1 MTEKKETKTKGDVN
15 AEFNQTCSWVSN
27 PISIIKQ
34 NPFIFSEQPKEVF
47 IGEVGKGAFSNLKGL
62 HKTNAKMQMVLKMI
76 AGKGNNLTE
85 TFGEDIQEN
94 TYAFR
99 IAEAV
104 AHLDAQIGEEEEMT
118 GVRPERLNWS
128 YASKSHMFGNSLGCS
143 EKRFENEN
151 YTSEEDRFKKV
162 YIIQTPN
169 MGCTDERV
177 KKHCEEMPVEEK
189 AERVVS
195 VQRFDGEMDV
205 AGQRTH
211 FRHNHWI
218 NGEFIEEH
226 SDVQVTVNRPVMPL
240 PTPVMK
246 ATEKFPIAGIEGYE
260 EGIPVFGAPNM
271 MIHTLSMRVGR
282 HGSRDVKVGKD
293 IETLKTF
300 LTAEPQF
307 ASEIAGKAGMS
318 VIKVSKLLKTAM
330 NAGELKM
337 VNKMNADSKKRPAF
351 FI

>member
-1 MTEKKETKTKGDVN
+1 MQLLTCLFWNTPNFYAVIKLADTEFKGELIKASLIANPCGAGKAKTEEQTEKPYIAD
-15 AEFNQTCSWVSN
+15 
-27 PISIIKQ
+27 
-34 NPFIFSEQPKEVF
+34 
-47 IGEVGKGAFSNLKGL
+47 IGNGAFSNLKGL
-62 HKTNAKMQMVLKMI
+62 HKTNAKMQMVLRMI

-94 TYAFR
+94 NYAFK
-99 IAEAV
+99 IAGIASR
-104 AHLDAQIGEEEEMT
+104 LDSQLKEEEERT

-128 YASKSHMFGNSLGCS
+128 YARKGAENSYVSTQDIG
-143 EKRFENEN
+143 
-151 YTSEEDRFKKV
+151 
-162 YIIQTPN
+162 I
-169 MGCTDERV
+169 TDERV

-205 AGQRTH
+205 GQRTH

-218 NGEFIEEH
+218 TGEFIEEH

-246 ATEKFPIAGIEGYE
+246 AKDKFPIAGIEGYE
-260 EGIPVFGAPNM
+260 EGVAIFGVPNM
-271 MIHTLSMRVGR
+271 MIHKVSM
-282 HGSRDVKVGKD
+282 SRNNMKRGIKTAND
-293 IETLKTF
+293 INILKAF

-307 ASEIAGKAGMS
+307 ASEIAEKAGMTVQKTS
-318 VIKVSKLLKTAM
+318 QLLKTAM
-330 NAGELKM
+330 NAGEIKMKNLKNT
-337 VNKMNADSKKRPAF
+337 VSRKTLPAF

>member
-1 MTEKKETKTKGDVN
+1 MADTEFKGELIKASLIANPCGAGKAKT
-15 AEFNQTCSWVSN
+15 EEQTE
-27 PISIIKQ
+27 
-34 NPFIFSEQPKEVF
+34 NPFIGN
-47 IGEVGKGAFSNLKGL
+47 IGNGAFSNLKGI

-76 AGKGNNLTE
+76 AGKGNNITE

-104 AHLDAQIGEEEEMT
+104 AHLDSQIAEEEERT
-118 GVRPERLNWS
+118 GVRPERMNWS
-128 YASKSHMFGNSLGCS
+128 YPSKSHMFGNSLGCS

-151 YTSEEDRFKKV
+151 FTSEEDRFKKV

-177 KKHCEEMPVEEK
+177 KNHTEPMSVEEK

-218 NGEFIEEH
+218 TGEFIEEH
-226 SDVQVTVNRPVMPL
+226 SDAQVTVNRPVMPL
-240 PTPVMK
+240 PTPVRK
-246 ATEKFPIAGIEGYE
+246 ATDKFPIAGIEGYE
-260 EGIPVFGAPNM
+260 EGTPIFGAPNM
-271 MIHTLSMRVGR
+271 MIHKVSM
-282 HGSRDVKVGKD
+282 SRNNMKRALKTVDD
-293 IETLKTF
+293 INTLKAF
-300 LTAEPQF
+300 LTTEPQF
-307 ASEIAGKAGMS
+307 ASEIAEKAGMT
-318 VIKVSKLLKTAM
+318 VQKTSKLLKTAM
-330 NAGELKM
+330 NAGEIKMKNLK
-337 VNKMNADSKKRPAF
+337 NTACRKTLPAF

>member
-1 MTEKKETKTKGDVN
+1 MIKLADTEFKGELIKASLIANPCGAGKAKTEEQTEK
-15 AEFNQTCSWVSN
+15 
-27 PISIIKQ
+27 
-34 NPFIFSEQPKEVF
+34 PFIGN
-47 IGEVGKGAFSNLKGL
+47 IGNGAFSNLKGL
-62 HKTNAKMQMVLKMI
+62 HKTNAKMQMVLRMI
-76 AGKGNNLTE
+76 AGNNLTE

-94 TYAFR
+94 NYASK
-99 IAEAV
+99 IAGITAR
-104 AHLDAQIGEEEEMT
+104 LDSQLKEEEERT

-128 YASKSHMFGNSLGCS
+128 YARAENSYVSTQDIG
-143 EKRFENEN
+143 
-151 YTSEEDRFKKV
+151 
-162 YIIQTPN
+162 I
-169 MGCTDERV
+169 TDERV

-218 NGEFIEEH
+218 TGEFIEEH
-226 SDVQVTVNRPVMPL
+226 SDVQVTVNRPVIPL

-246 ATEKFPIAGIEGYE
+246 AKDKFPIAGIEGYE
-260 EGIPVFGAPNM
+260 EGVAIFGVPNM
-271 MIHTLSMRVGR
+271 MIHTLSMRAGDKKNMKR
-282 HGSRDVKVGKD
+282 AVKSTND
-293 IETLKTF
+293 INILKAF
-300 LTAEPQF
+300 LTTEPQF
-307 ASEIAGKAGMS
+307 ASEIAEKAGMTVQKTS
-318 VIKVSKLLKTAM
+318 QLLKTAM

>member
-1 MTEKKETKTKGDVN
+1 MTENKETKTKGDVN
-15 AEFNQTCSWVSN
+15 AEFNETCSWVSN

-34 NPFIFSEQPKEVF
+34 NPFIYSEQPKEAF

-94 TYAFR
+94 TYASK
-99 IAEAV
+99 IAGIA
-104 AHLDAQIGEEEEMT
+104 ARLDTQLKEEEERT

-128 YASKSHMFGNSLGCS
+128 YARKGAENSYVSTQDIG
-143 EKRFENEN
+143 
-151 YTSEEDRFKKV
+151 
-162 YIIQTPN
+162 I
-169 MGCTDERV
+169 TDERV

-205 AGQRTH
+205 EGQRTH

-218 NGEFIEEH
+218 TGEFIEEH
-226 SDVQVTVNRPVMPL
+226 SDAQVTVNRPVMPL

-246 ATEKFPIAGIEGYE
+246 AKDKFPIANIEGYE
-260 EGIPVFGAPNM
+260 EGVAIFGAPNI
-271 MIHTLSMRVGR
+271 MIHTLSMRAGDKKNMKR
-282 HGSRDVKVGKD
+282 AVKSTND
-293 IETLKTF
+293 INILKTF

-307 ASEIAGKAGMS
+307 ASEIAEKAGMS
-318 VIKVSKLLKTAM
+318 AIKVSKLLKAGM